1 MNFFK
6 KTSVAVTLTVLLVAL
21 CCVWGYTRAYLS
33 NQPEP
38 ESSGQNQQAGENN
51 LNYFLNRIDDGA
63 DLFSMETT
71 DTLARN
77 NLDLSNTYGVVLS
90 LKTANYLNGQ
100 DIETYAKNLFDQLS
114 LGSKDM
120 LLVIESSSQAWY
132 LVYGAGLRSYAD
144 DNEGLVSLLRESL
157 DDEFFQGGS
166 DAGILALSQGLAD
179 WCQETLP
186 AKDTSSTSGNPFL
199 DHGDK
204 VQILSLWDIL
214 SGVLFTLLVNIWWI
228 ILLLVVLNLVD
239 RHRFREYI
247 RQHPPGDLSIPPVF
261 FRPILFWHRA
271 GSAWYQRMLYLVT
284 EAPFDEDDDD
294 FGPNDGEDGGP
305 FQGGFQGDS
314 SAGPGPDVGPDAAHF
329 QGGAGFQG
337 NPEEAFRQEHRY
349 HGLFGNLWGLVYEVM
364 RSIQLTLQRFLRG
377 GRM

>member
-1 MNFFK
+1 MLGGSYEFFQ

-21 CCVWGYTRAYLS
+21 CCVLGYTRAYLS

-71 DTLARN
+71 DLLARN

-100 DIETYAKNLFDQLS
+100 DIEPYAKDLFDQLS

-144 DNEGLVSLLRESL
+144 GNENLVSPAAGVSGRRIFPGGAATTASSPSPRGWRTGARKPFPQGHQLCLGQPLPGPWRQGADSL
-157 DDEFFQGGS
+157 PVGHSVGRPLHP
-166 DAGILALSQGLAD
+166 AGQY
-179 WCQETLP
+179 
-186 AKDTSSTSGNPFL
+186 
-199 DHGDK
+199 
-204 VQILSLWDIL
+204 
-214 SGVLFTLLVNIWWI
+214 
-228 ILLLVVLNLVD
+228 LVD
-239 RHRFREYI
+239 HSPAGGAESGGPPPVPGI
-247 RQHPPGDLSIPPVF
+247 HPQASPGDLSIPPVF

-284 EAPFDEDDDD
+284 EAPLKRTTMTSA
-294 FGPNDGEDGGP
+294 PTTGGRRSLP
-305 FQGGFQGDS
+305 GGFQGMPPPVPARTWGRTPPIS
-314 SAGPGPDVGPDAAHF
+314 RGAPGSRGTPRRPSGRSMVITACLATS
-329 QGGAGFQG
+329 GGWFMKLCGAS
-337 NPEEAFRQEHRY
+337 N
-349 HGLFGNLWGLVYEVM
+349 
-364 RSIQLTLQRFLRG
+364 
-377 GRM
+377 